1 MSSTR
6 RMSFPPLFLAYS
18 QLKRAVRAPPT
29 WRLPV
34 GEGANLT
41 RISLDD
47 VAEVGVVGV
56 STAAVA

>member
-1 MSSTR
+1 
-6 RMSFPPLFLAYS
+6 MSFPPLFLAYS